1 MCGNTRLPG
10 RARCLMDAP
19 SKSSPLFT
27 PANPDFAARVQ
38 SSFKRQGVMA
48 HIGAELSL
56 VEPGQVQIRLPYSD
70 FLSQQHG
77 FFHGGITTTIADS
90 ACGYSGFTLMP
101 VDASVLTIE
110 YKVNFL
116 APADG
121 ELLVA
126 TGQVVKP
133 GRSIIVCHAHVVV
146 FKGKRERLCA
156 TMTETMMVMQG
167 LGEKE

>member
-1 MCGNTRLPG
+1 MDCPGNVPP
-10 RARCLMDAP
+10 A
-19 SKSSPLFT
+19 FT
-27 PANPDFAARVQ
+27 PANPDFAARVRM
-38 SSFKRQGVMA
+38 SFQRQGIMA
-48 HIGAELSL
+48 HIGARLSS
-56 VEPGQVQIRLPYSD
+56 VAPGQVRISLPYSD
-70 FLSQQHG
+70 SLSQQHG

-101 VDASVLTIE
+101 ADASVLTIE

-116 APADG
+116 APANG

-133 GRSIIVCHAHVVV
+133 GRSIVVCHADVVV
-146 FKGKRERLCA
+146 IKGDRERLCA
-156 TMTETMMVMQG
+156 TMTETMMVMRG

>member
-1 MCGNTRLPG
+1 
-10 RARCLMDAP
+10 MDAP
-19 SKSSPLFT
+19 RKSGAPFT
-27 PANPDFAARVQ
+27 PADPDFAKRVQ
-38 SSFKRQGVMA
+38 ASFARQGVMA
-48 HIGAELSL
+48 HIGAELGL
-56 VEPGQVQIRLPYSD
+56 VEAGRVQIRLPYSER
-70 FLSQQHG
+70 LSQQHG

-101 VDASVLTIE
+101 ADASVLTIE

-121 ELLVA
+121 ELLIA

-133 GRSIIVCHAHVVV
+133 GRTVIVCHADVMVR
-146 FKGKRERLCA
+146 KGASERLCA
-156 TMTETMMVMQG
+156 TMTETMMVMKG

>member
-1 MCGNTRLPG
+1 
-10 RARCLMDAP
+10 MDAA
-19 SKSSPLFT
+19 SKSSSVLT
-27 PANPDFAARVQ
+27 PANPDFAARVRE
-38 SSFKRQGVMA
+38 SFNRQGVMA

-56 VEPGQVQIRLPYSD
+56 VEAGRVQIRLPFRES
-70 FLSQQHG
+70 LSQQHG

-90 ACGYSGFTLMP
+90 ACGYSAFTLMP
-101 VDASVLTIE
+101 ADASVLTIE

-133 GRSIIVCHAHVVV
+133 GRSIIVCHADMMIL
-146 FKGKRERLCA
+146 KGDRERLCA
-156 TMTETMMVMQG
+156 TMTETIMVMQG

>member
-1 MCGNTRLPG
+1 MDTPG
-10 RARCLMDAP
+10 
-19 SKSSPLFT
+19 KSSLEFKPV
-27 PANPDFAARVQ
+27 NPDFAARVRQ
-38 SSFKRQGVMA
+38 SFARQGVMA
-48 HIGAELSL
+48 HIGAELSA
-56 VEPGQVQIRLPYSD
+56 VEAGRVQIRLPYSER
-70 FLSQQHG
+70 LSQQHG

-101 VDASVLTIE
+101 ADASVLTIE

-126 TGQVVKP
+126 SGRVVKP
-133 GRSIIVCHAHVVV
+133 GRSIIVCHADVVV
-146 FKGKRERLCA
+146 HKGDRERLCA
-156 TMTETMMVMQG
+156 TMTETLMVMKG

>member
-1 MCGNTRLPG
+1 MH
-10 RARCLMDAP
+10 AD
-19 SKSSPLFT
+19 SKSSQVFT
-27 PANPDFAARVQ
+27 PANPDYAGRVRE
-38 SSFKRQGVMA
+38 SFNRQGIMA
-48 HIGAELSL
+48 HIGAELSR
-56 VEPGQVQIRLPYSD
+56 VEAGRVQIRLPYREY
-70 FLSQQHG
+70 LTQQHG

-101 VDASVLTIE
+101 ADASVLTIE

-126 TGQVVKP
+126 SGHVVKP
-133 GRSIIVCHAHVVV
+133 GRSVIVCHADVVV
-146 FKGKRERLCA
+146 HKGERERLCA

-167 LGEKE
+167 LGEKD

>member
-1 MCGNTRLPG
+1 
-10 RARCLMDAP
+10 MDAP
-19 SKSSPLFT
+19 GKSLTAFAPE
-27 PANPDFAARVQ
+27 NPDFAARVRA
-38 SSFKRQGVMA
+38 SFNRQGIMA
-48 HIGAELSL
+48 HIGAELFL
-56 VEPGQVQIRLPYSD
+56 VEPGRVQIRLPFQD

-77 FFHGGITTTIADS
+77 YFHGGITTTIADS

-101 VDASVLTIE
+101 ADASVLTIE

-126 TGQVVKP
+126 SGRVVKP
-133 GRSIIVCHAHVVV
+133 GRSIIVCHADVMA
-146 FKGKRERLCA
+146 FKGEREILCA
-156 TMTETMMVMQG
+156 TMTETMMVMRG

>member
-1 MCGNTRLPG
+1 
-10 RARCLMDAP
+10 MDAP
-19 SKSSPLFT
+19 SKPGSTFT
-27 PANPDFAARVQ
+27 PANPDFAKRVRA
-38 SSFKRQGVMA
+38 SFARQGVMA

-56 VEPGQVQIRLPYSD
+56 VEAGRVQIRLPYSER
-70 FLSQQHG
+70 LSQQHG

-101 VDASVLTIE
+101 ADASVLTIE

-126 TGQVVKP
+126 NGHVVKP
-133 GRSIIVCHAHVVV
+133 GRNIIVCHADVMVR
-146 FKGKRERLCA
+146 KGASERICA
-156 TMTETMMVMQG
+156 TMTETIMVMPG
-167 LGEKE
+167 LEEKT

>member
-1 MCGNTRLPG
+1 
-10 RARCLMDAP
+10 MDAP
-19 SKSSPLFT
+19 ERTSTEFT
-27 PANPDFAARVQ
+27 PLNPDFAARVRE
-38 SSFKRQGVMA
+38 SFARQGVMA
-48 HIGAELSL
+48 HIGAELSS
-56 VEPGQVQIRLPYSD
+56 VEAGRVQIRLPYNES
-70 FLSQQHG
+70 LSQQHG

-101 VDASVLTIE
+101 ADASVLTIE

-126 TGQVVKP
+126 SGRVVKP
-133 GRSIIVCHAHVVV
+133 GRSIIVCYADVVV
-146 FKGKRERLCA
+146 SKGDRERLCA
-156 TMTETMMVMQG
+156 TMTETMMVMRG

>member
-1 MCGNTRLPG
+1 
-10 RARCLMDAP
+10 MDAP
-19 SKSSPLFT
+19 SNESAVFK
-27 PANPDFAARVQ
+27 PADPEFAARVRT
-38 SSFKRQGVMA
+38 SFQRQGVMA
-48 HIGAELSL
+48 HIGARLSF
-56 VEPGQVQIRLPYSD
+56 VEPGRVRISLPYSD
-70 FLSQQHG
+70 SLSQQHG

-101 VDASVLTIE
+101 ADASVLTVE

-133 GRSIIVCHAHVVV
+133 GRSIIVCHGDVVV
-146 FKGKRERLCA
+146 IKGDRERLCA
-156 TMTETMMVMQG
+156 TMTETMMVMRG
-167 LGEKE
+167 MGEKE

>member
-1 MCGNTRLPG
+1 MDIPGNG
-10 RARCLMDAP
+10 
-19 SKSSPLFT
+19 SPVFT
-27 PANPDFAARVQ
+27 PVDPDFTARVQ
-38 SSFKRQGVMA
+38 RSFQRQGVMA
-48 HIGAELSL
+48 HIGAKLSS
-56 VEPGQVQIRLPYSD
+56 VEPGRVQIRLPYRDS
-70 FLSQQHG
+70 LSQQHG

-101 VDASVLTIE
+101 ADASVLTIE

-133 GRSIIVCHAHVVV
+133 GRSIIVCHADVVV
-146 FKGKRERLCA
+146 LKGDQERLCA
-156 TMTETMMVMQG
+156 TMTETMMVMRG
-167 LGEKE
+167 MGEKG